1 MKLEDRNLIF
11 VDKQDKQDRR
21 LRYPWRCTN
30 KIQRNGENRELP
42 TPPSNRKVME
52 AEVVV
57 GRVVIGGAFTAVSDM
72 FEIYTGDLNVTIR
85 VRTAL
90 GPLGACCCLLQ

>member
-1 MKLEDRNLIF
+1 MEKIENYQLLQVIEKLWKL
-11 VDKQDKQDRR
+11 KK
-21 LRYPWRCTN
+21 
-30 KIQRNGENRELP
+30 
-42 TPPSNRKVME
+42 
-52 AEVVV
+52 VVV
-57 GRVVIGGAFTAVSDM
+57 VRIVIGGAFRAVSDM

>member
-11 VDKQDKQDRR
+11 VDKQDKEDRR

-52 AEVVV
+52 AAES
-57 GRVVIGGAFTAVSDM
+57 GGCANCDRRSI
-72 FEIYTGDLNVTIR
+72 ESCIR
-85 VRTAL
+85 YVRNIH
-90 GPLGACCCLLQ
+90 LLS

>member
-11 VDKQDKQDRR
+11 VDKQDEQDRR

-42 TPPSNRKVME
+42 TPPSNRKAVE
-52 AEVVV
+52 ESGGCANCDRRSFESCIRYVRNIH
-57 GRVVIGGAFTAVSDM
+57 GR
-72 FEIYTGDLNVTIR
+72 
-85 VRTAL
+85 
-90 GPLGACCCLLQ
+90 P

>member
-1 MKLEDRNLIF
+1 ME
-11 VDKQDKQDRR
+11 
-21 LRYPWRCTN
+21 
-30 KIQRNGENRELP
+30 KIENYQLLQ
-42 TPPSNRKVME
+42 VME
-52 AEVVV
+52 KLRKLKKVVV
-57 GRVVIGGAFTAVSDM
+57 VRIVIGGAFRAVSDM